1 MSQIIPDNLFD
12 EKALNA
18 NVDSFF
24 HRYITSTLLKKC
36 GFYKMRGF
44 QCITLLKSLFN
55 LIFTHMNLWRVLESS
70 TDLKFCKNTAYR
82 FLNEGKYNWE
92 RLVFSV
98 AEKLILYF
106 SALTSVNRATALVI
120 DDSLLSR
127 DRSKKVEL
135 LSRVFD
141 HTTHKYRKG
150 FRMLTLGWTDGS
162 SFVPV
167 NFSLLSSQNEDNVLC
182 APLAVKDKRTLE
194 HKRRV
199 KATSNTIDMVLD
211 LLRQARHIPAK
222 YVLFDSWFTMPKTV
236 AAIKGMARDVIGM
249 VKITE
254 KIHYLYN
261 GKWQNIKSIYSSIEQ
276 SKDKSDP
283 VLGTA
288 TIKLRAQ
295 KDSTEEAWIEAK
307 LIFVRNRNSK
317 SDAWLALLSTD
328 LEIDAEETIRIYGK
342 RWDIEVF
349 FKMCKSHL
357 ALGKEY
363 QGRSYDGQVS
373 TTAIVFLR
381 YMMIA
386 ESVRMDCDD
395 RTWGE
400 MFFRFCDEV
409 KDIHYTDAVKL
420 LVNALIDLLRES
432 PVLTSE
438 QADEL
443 IEKFLKLLPK
453 CIKTGLGLSA

>member
-1 MSQIIPDNLFD
+1 MSQIIPENFND
-12 EKALNA
+12 EQALNTQI
-18 NVDSFF
+18 DSFF
-24 HRYITSTLLKKC
+24 RRYINSSLLKKC
-36 GFYKMRGF
+36 GFYKKSGF
-44 QCITLLKSLFN
+44 ECITILKSLFD
-55 LIFTHMNLWRVLESS
+55 LVFTHKNLWRVLESTS
-70 TDLKFCKNTAYR
+70 TLVFKKNTAYR
-82 FLNEGKYNWE
+82 FLNEGRFNWE

-98 AEKLILYF
+98 AEKIILYF
-106 SALTSVNRATALVI
+106 SSLTSADRATALVI

-162 SFVPV
+162 SFIPL
-167 NFSLLSSQNEDNVLC
+167 NFRLLSSQNEENILC
-182 APLAVKDKRTLE
+182 APAVAKDKRTME

-199 KATSNTIDMVLD
+199 KATSNTTDMVLD
-211 LLRQARHIPAK
+211 LLNQARHIPAK

-249 VKITE
+249 VRTTE

-283 VLGTA
+283 VIGTA
-288 TIKLRAQ
+288 TIKLRAE
-295 KDSTEEAWIEAK
+295 KNSDEETWIEGK
-307 LIFVRNRNSK
+307 LIFVKNKNSK
-317 SDAWLALLSTD
+317 TDTWLALLSTD

-363 QGRSYDGQVS
+363 QGRSYDAQVS

-386 ESVRMDCDD
+386 ESVRKDCDQ

-400 MFFRFCDEV
+400 IFFRFCDEV
-409 KDIHYTDAVKL
+409 KDIQYTESVKL
-420 LVNALIDLLRES
+420 LVNALIDILRES
-432 PVLTSE
+432 PVLTSS
-438 QADEL
+438 QVD
-443 IEKFLKLLPK
+443 
-453 CIKTGLGLSA
+453 

>member
-1 MSQIIPDNLFD
+1 MSLIIPENIDD
-12 EKALNA
+12 EQALNSRI
-18 NVDSFF
+18 DSFF
-24 HRYITSTLLKKC
+24 HRYINSSLLKKC
-36 GFYKMRGF
+36 GFYKKGGF
-44 QCITLLKSLFN
+44 PCVTILKSLFD
-55 LIFTHMNLWRVLESS
+55 LVFTHNNLWRVLESS
-70 TDLKFCKNTAYR
+70 SKLAFRKNTAYR
-82 FLNEGKYNWE
+82 FLNEGKFNWE

-98 AEKLILYF
+98 AEKIISYF
-106 SALTSVNRATALVI
+106 SSLTSDDRATALVI

-135 LSRVFD
+135 LSRVYD

-162 SFVPV
+162 SFIPL
-167 NFSLLSSQNEDNVLC
+167 NFRLLSSQNEKNVLC
-182 APLAVKDKRTLE
+182 APVVVKDKRTME
-194 HKRRV
+194 HRRRV
-199 KATSNTIDMVLD
+199 KATSNTTDMVLD
-211 LLRQARHIPAK
+211 LLKQARHIPAK

-236 AAIKGMARDVIGM
+236 AAIKDMGRDVIGM
-249 VKITE
+249 VRITE
-254 KIHYLYN
+254 KVHYLYN
-261 GKWQNIKSIYSSIEQ
+261 GKWQNIKSIYSSIGH
-276 SKDKSDP
+276 SKDNSDP

-288 TIKLRAQ
+288 KVKLRAE
-295 KDSTEEAWIEAK
+295 KESSEDKWIEAK
-307 LIFVRNRNSK
+307 LIFVKNKNSK
-317 SDAWLALLSTD
+317 TDSWLALLSTD

-363 QGRSYDGQVS
+363 QGRSYDAQVS

-386 ESVRMDCDD
+386 ESVRKDCDQ

-400 MFFRFCDEV
+400 IFFRFCDEV
-409 KDIHYTDAVKL
+409 KDIQYTESVKL
-420 LVNALIDLLRES
+420 LVNALIDILRES

-438 QADEL
+438 QVDEL
-443 IEKFLKLLPK
+443 IEQFLKVLPK
-453 CIKTGLGLSA
+453 CIQTGLRLSS